1 MRRLASIT
9 LASALISSAAYA
21 APVELTIWHMEQPP
35 HRVERIQQMLDAFNE
50 SHPDITV
57 SQEPQSWG
65 EVYAK
70 APAAVA
76 AGAGPDMMFAI
87 PDFTPILKDLG
98 AVQSVADFVKTLDE
112 KHHFV
117 PATLEPYSYDDGV
130 WAVPLYNMSMNMWY
144 RKSDFEAAGISVP
157 ETWDEW
163 LKATENLATSEMYG
177 IGVPANKQL
186 YTDQTIYS
194 VMANG
199 GASELYNEDGTLRF
213 DNPETVAAYDF
224 YSKLVALSPPDVNSW
239 TWGEA
244 EACFTSRSCGMIM
257 QFSVIS
263 TYDTQGGGAP
273 EDLGIAAIPAKEA
286 GDEHYTIAYPNA
298 VMLLTD
304 DEAKTEAFETFISW
318 LLEPENYGK
327 FLNMEPGLFMPVT
340 ADGAEAESFWSDPM
354 VEKYKPQIETA
365 IANSKNGKLFGFTSG
380 RIFPSIAAIS
390 AQNLLA
396 ATVQDITVSG
406 DSAADAVAAGQ
417 KAMEE
422 AAE

>member
-1 MRRLASIT
+1 MKRLASLT

-117 PATLEPYSYDDGV
+117 PATLEPYTYDDGV

-144 RKSDFEAAGISVP
+144 RKSDFEKAGISVP

-244 EACFTSRSCGMIM
+244 EACFTSKSCGMIM

-273 EDLGIAAIPAKEA
+273 EDLGIAAIPAKSA

-396 ATVQDITVSG
+396 ATVQDVTVSG